1 MTYVKITT
9 TKMTM
14 PTLTSATS
22 VGNLDD
28 YLSDNFCEND
38 KSIQGYI
45 KCNTTEGTVRES
57 SVGRNHLSLIPASH
71 KVAVENILLTA
82 VL

>member
-1 MTYVKITT
+1 MQSMTYVKITT

-28 YLSDNFCEND
+28 YLITFVKMINLYRV
-38 KSIQGYI
+38 I
-45 KCNTTEGTVRES
+45 
-57 SVGRNHLSLIPASH
+57 
-71 KVAVENILLTA
+71 
-82 VL
+82 